1 LSQFAMLLL
10 LERLNLPENRRVNVN
25 SGSWHDAVMLN
36 YVASDIKPRWLDAF
50 HALCSQDIM
59 SRVPVTHA
67 GKTLGSSINETNQ
80 TDQINKITIFRC
92 GLPSSHRELFHEFF
106 GKERG
111 LEHPPH
117 AG

>member
-1 LSQFAMLLL
+1 
-10 LERLNLPENRRVNVN
+10 
-25 SGSWHDAVMLN
+25 MLN
-36 YVASDIKPRWLDAF
+36 YMASDVKPGWLDAF
-50 HALCSQDIM
+50 QALCSQDIM

-80 TDQINKITIFRC
+80 TDQINKITIFGCR
-92 GLPSSHRELFHEFF
+92 LASLYWELFHQFF

-111 LEHPPH
+111 LEHPAH